1 MIEREVAEKQR
12 DKQNIQDTKH
22 TLCNGSP
29 VDMISP
35 FRLAAYILPTPVNCK
50 NVDSINVFSE
60 LVN

>member
-1 MIEREVAEKQR
+1 MIEKEVAEKQI
-12 DKQNIQDTKH
+12 DKQNLQDTRH

-29 VDMISP
+29 VDTISP
-35 FRLAAYILPTPVNCK
+35 FRLAAYILPTPMNCK